1 MFSLVENEGTTKT
14 LTETARPGRRSKAIS
29 YPAPAQHE
37 KHHAGERQH
46 HQHLA
51 VEVPAVEAQV
61 WQHPGRQTGA
71 RAHRGGGANVR
82 FQGSAASTNRSAARV
97 RGHEV
102 AWGSDTG
109 GQHEEEI
116 QEVRG
121 KGRPYTPLDRPLP
134 AASTGLGADTAVSI
148 EREVVS
154 GHAYAIPAPPSRL
167 VRQVRT

>member
-37 KHHAGERQH
+37 KHHAGE
-46 HQHLA
+46 
-51 VEVPAVEAQV
+51 VPVVEAQV

-82 FQGSAASTNRSAARV
+82 FQGSAASSNRSAARV

-109 GQHEEEI
+109 GQHEEET

-121 KGRPYTPLDRPLP
+121 KGGPYTPLDRPLP